1 MTQFQTTITDLS
13 TNDDGRRSGR
23 PRLLVVHTFEGQD
36 LPVER
41 MTDYQSGR
49 LPHQRT
55 GSYHVVIG
63 ADGRSG
69 RENDNEFIPWA
80 AGWTGNRIG
89 LHASLAGQAAF
100 SREKWLSRGAQ
111 LDTLARWL
119 AHESRE
125 NGIPLEPAS
134 IAAIRGSGKGV
145 CSHADLARAF
155 PAETDH
161 TDPGP
166 HFPWDHVLALAKR
179 HRDGTAAPAN
189 PATPPDPAKGTG
201 MTPEQA
207 QELTETRHQL
217 AGPSRPGEFP
227 GWSQLGG
234 RTVVDA
240 LAAIGEKL
248 GIEGFEGR
256 P

>member
-1 MTQFQTTITDLS
+1 MAQFPTTITDLS
-13 TNDDGRRSGR
+13 TNDDGVRSGP
-23 PRLLVVHTFEGQD
+23 PRLLVIHTFEGQD

-55 GSYHVVIG
+55 GSYHVVID

-89 LHASLAGQAAF
+89 LHVCLSGRAAF
-100 SREKWLSRGAQ
+100 TRAQWLARPAQ

-125 NGIPLEPAS
+125 NAIPLDLAAV
-134 IAAIRGSGKGV
+134 AAIRGNGRGV
-145 CSHADLARAF
+145 STHALIAQAF
-155 PAETDH
+155 PRETDH

-166 HFPWDHVLALAKR
+166 GFPLDHVLDLARGINRPK
-179 HRDGTAAPAN
+179 
-189 PATPPDPAKGTG
+189 PPTKGND

-207 QELTETRHQL
+207 HQL
-217 AGPSRPGEFP
+217 SDVNGQLTGSPEPGTFP
-227 GWSQLGG
+227 GWDQLGG
-234 RTVVDA
+234 RTLVDA
-240 LAAIGEKL
+240 VATIGAHL
-248 GIEGFEGR
+248 GLDGFKAR